1 MEIPEAFKQALERKE
16 EIVLTVNA
24 YPLLCNSKLQPLWGL
39 KGFTIRAAFCFAD
52 NLLERNG
59 YQLAPNGEMRW
70 TCLDP

>member
-1 MEIPEAFKQALERKE
+1 MEIPKAFAEALNNKE
-16 EIVLTVNA
+16 EVMLAVGSH
-24 YPLLCNSKLQPLWGL
+24 PLLCNDDLEPLWEL